1 MGIIIPTD
9 ELIFLGR
16 GRYSTNHGP
25 SKFADH
31 WKIRKSWDDLP
42 NAEDVIG
49 IWAKE
54 KWGVS
59 SVQYN

>member
-1 MGIIIPTD
+1 MA
-9 ELIFLGR
+9 
-16 GRYSTNHGP
+16 HP
-25 SKFADH
+25 SSADH